1 MSSSLSNLAD
11 NLSDRRHNDTC
22 TDCKS
27 YLGYMSIK
35 NNQLI
40 FRCFNCKKSYKK
52 DVNKKLIN
60 RFENIFEFCNGD
72 INNFFVVKKRFVSL

>member
-60 RFENIFEFCNGD
+60 RFEKIFEFCDRENDKFILFLRKG
-72 INNFFVVKKRFVSL
+72 I